1 MSVVGQSLQVAFS
14 HTAGRVRSNPIAT
27 RFYGGAKRRDVPR
40 ATVSTGK
47 KPTTT
52 TTTTNNN
59 NTGISNSS
67 ACVGLSTTCR
77 MPESTT
83 IAKTKTHSPAEA

>member
-1 MSVVGQSLQVAFS
+1 MSVVGRSLQVAFS
-14 HTAGRVRSNPIAT
+14 HTAGRVRRNPKAT

-52 TTTTNNN
+52 TN

>member
-1 MSVVGQSLQVAFS
+1 MSVVGQSLEVAFS

-52 TTTTNNN
+52 N

-67 ACVGLSTTCR
+67 ACVGLNTTCR

-83 IAKTKTHSPAEA
+83 IAKTKTHSPAEAQLR